1 MTSSLLEKQASV
13 DDILREVSKLKAVV
27 TDAVEEGVESAVKA
41 LKQGRDVA
49 EDAIYEARRTVKQK
63 PFQAM
68 GVVFAAGVLT
78 GSLVAWLSSRRS

>member
-49 EDAIYEARRTVKQK
+49 EDAISEARRTVKQK